1 MSLPSEQNKQKSLS
15 LSQLVQRN
23 AQSLET
29 REQIPY
35 QHTVYAIPEEWRK
48 KEEQLL
54 ADAVQLLA
62 DAVQFQPTLYRLI
75 EALATYSNI
84 VDMQNTVLQRVNQRC
99 TGMEDKV
106 ERFLQQDGRKREEYS
121 SDLSRKL
128 LESLQDLRNT
138 KAELEQTC
146 RKWVLITAAVSVVS
160 STLACVLCLLLAG

>member
-23 AQSLET
+23 AGALET

-48 KEEQLL
+48 KEE
-54 ADAVQLLA
+54 QLLA

>member
-48 KEEQLL
+48 KEE
-54 ADAVQLLA
+54 QLLA

-160 STLACVLCLLLAG
+160 STLACILCLLLAG

>member
-48 KEEQLL
+48 KEE
-54 ADAVQLLA
+54 QLLA

>member
-1 MSLPSEQNKQKSLS
+1 MNLPSENSKPKNMS

-23 AQSLET
+23 AQALET

-54 ADAVQLLA
+54 ADAVQ
-62 DAVQFQPTLYRLI
+62 FQPTLYRLI
-75 EALATYSNI
+75 EELAKYSNI
-84 VDMQNTVLQRVNQRC
+84 AEMQNTVLQRIHQRC
-99 TGMEDKV
+99 TSMEDKV
-106 ERFLQQDGRKREEYS
+106 ERFLQQDGKTREKYF

-128 LESLQDLRNT
+128 FESLRDLNNAKERM
-138 KAELEQTC
+138 EQTC